1 MHLYCVVSSETKRK
15 KWHVRLDSVEWE
27 LVTWL
32 NMAIINIVL
41 ANVDLDLGALVYGK
55 LIDRAIVLMR

>member
-1 MHLYCVVSSETKRK
+1 MHLYRVIKRNQK
-15 KWHVRLDSVEWE
+15 KMWHVCLEWE

-55 LIDRAIVLMR
+55 LIDRPIVLMR